1 METSSLPD
9 EIAQGGEPE
18 MEEIKG
24 TYRDHVGGK
33 KSKYSATRR
42 LLLKGKLLRK
52 AEALLIVEQTTK
64 AAEREAKLKENCPPL
79 KLSGLTVEDLQA
91 LLKTM
96 HKQIDV
102 LDEDRYDHEV
112 KVAKNENEI
121 QVLTH
126 KVREL
131 KGTKRPN
138 LKRVKKTGDLV
149 LSGAKLP
156 AKSDF
161 KVALKTVKKD
171 EEKKEEVTDWR
182 KNVEAMSGMDG
193 RKKMFTAAQ

>member
-18 MEEIKG
+18 ME
-24 TYRDHVGGK
+24 K

>member
-1 METSSLPD
+1 ML
-9 EIAQGGEPE
+9 ALHQ
-18 MEEIKG
+18 EIKG
-24 TYRDHVGGK
+24 KYSHHVGGR

-52 AEALLIVEQTTK
+52 AEALLIVEQK
-64 AAEREAKLKENCPPL
+64 NKVVEREAKLKENCPPL

-91 LLKTM
+91 LCKTM

-121 QVLTH
+121 QVLTQ

-131 KGTKRPN
+131 KGPKRPN

-149 LSGAKLP
+149 LSEVKLP

-161 KVALKTVKKD
+161 KVTLKTVKKD

-182 KNVEAMSGMDG
+182 KNVEAMSGMEG
-193 RKKMFTAAQ
+193 RKKLFTTQ